1 MHHTGSGDY
10 YEFNMTTRRWNKMT
24 MPTLTTGEKNV
35 ITLSIQGYTTAE
47 IADRLF
53 LSPDTVKKYRQR
65 LFEKLKVRNISEAI
79 AVATNSKLL

>member
-1 MHHTGSGDY
+1 
-10 YEFNMTTRRWNKMT
+10 